1 MRVEVPLW
9 EDPLVEVEHDRVLL
23 RELPIEHA
31 LHVAMRAEW
40 LLDMPL
46 LPVLGSKLDRLEPV
60 DIIAVEEHE
69 SDDGASFVRLEGMAR
84 EDGALDDESVSV
96 DREEGA
102 GANNLLTA
110 IYSLLKMGYTMST

>member
-69 SDDGASFVRLEGMAR
+69 SDDGASFVRLEGMAG

-110 IYSLLKMGYTMST
+110 IYSLLKMGYTM